1 MTVALEGDHA
11 VTHALALYRR
21 MVVIRVFE
29 LRCMELFGEKLIR
42 GSVHPYIGMEAIA
55 VGVCDVLSDEDLITS
70 THRGH
75 GHCIA
80 KGLDPRLMMAEIT
93 GRATGYCG
101 GKGGS
106 MHITAM
112 RHGMLGA
119 DAIVAGSVAMAVG
132 AAHGRRLQGRDA
144 VTVSFFGDGASN
156 QGLVHEACNL
166 AAILKAPTVFVCENN
181 QWAISMPIERA
192 IAVPDI
198 ALRAQGYGFPGVV
211 VDGNDVVAVR
221 EAAAQA
227 VARAR
232 SGEGPTLIEAK
243 SFRVR
248 PHSAATP
255 TETRDAALISHWQGR
270 DPIRTF
276 ARRLGSEHGVAAAQL
291 QRIEAE
297 VEAEIGAAVQFAL
310 SSPAPQPEAALTDVY
325 APAEW
330 NADGRL
336 A

>member
-1 MTVALEGDHA
+1 VSATAPARGERAHLE
-11 VTHALALYRR
+11 ALYRR
-21 MVVIRVFE
+21 MVTIRAFE

-55 VGVCDVLSDEDLITS
+55 VGVCDALRETDLITS

-80 KGLDPRLMMAEIT
+80 KGLEPRLMMAEIT

-132 AAHGRRLQGRDA
+132 AAHGRRLLGEDS
-144 VTVSFFGDGASN
+144 VTVSFFGDGAAN
-156 QGLVHEACNL
+156 QGIVHEACNL
-166 AAILKAPTVFVCENN
+166 AAILQAPTVFVCENN

-192 IAVPDI
+192 IAVPDL
-198 ALRAQGYGFPGVV
+198 AVRAQGYGFPGVI
-211 VDGNDVVAVR
+211 VDGNDVQAVR
-221 EAAAQA
+221 EVAGEA
-227 VARAR
+227 VERARA
-232 SGEGPTLIEAK
+232 GGGPTLIEAK
-243 SFRVR
+243 TFRVR

-255 TETRDAALISHWQGR
+255 TESRPAELIAHWQGR
-270 DPIRTF
+270 DPIATLA
-276 ARRLGSEHGVAAAQL
+276 ARLTGDHGVATAALAAIDDEVQAD
-291 QRIEAE
+291 IEAA
-297 VEAEIGAAVQFAL
+297 VEFAL
-310 SSPAPQPEAALTDVY
+310 ASPPPDPEAAMQDVY

>member
-1 MTVALEGDHA
+1 VAATAPPQNERAHLED
-11 VTHALALYRR
+11 LYRR
-21 MVVIRVFE
+21 MAVIRAFDV
-29 LRCMELFGEKLIR
+29 RCMGLFADKLIR

-55 VGVCDVLSDEDLITS
+55 VGICDVLRQTDLITS

-80 KGLDPRLMMAEIT
+80 KGLEPRLMMAEIT

-112 RHGMLGA
+112 KHGMLGA

-132 AAHGRRLQGRDA
+132 AAHGKRLLGDDA
-144 VTVSFFGDGASN
+144 VTVSFFGDGAAN
-156 QGLVHEACNL
+156 QGIVHEACNL
-166 AAILKAPTVFVCENN
+166 ASILKAPTVFVCENN

-198 ALRAQGYGFPGVV
+198 AVRAQGYGFPGVV
-211 VDGNDVVAVR
+211 VDGNDVQAVR
-221 EAAAQA
+221 AAAQEA
-227 VARAR
+227 VERAR
-232 SGEGPTLIEAK
+232 RGDGPTLIEAK
-243 SFRVR
+243 TFRVR
-248 PHSAATP
+248 PHSASTP
-255 TETRDAALISHWQGR
+255 TDNRPPELIAHWQGK
-270 DPIRTF
+270 DPIAALAGVLNR
-276 ARRLGSEHGVAAAQL
+276 EHGVPTEQL
-291 QRIEAE
+291 EAIERE
-297 VEAEIGAAVQFAL
+297 VEAEIEEAVAFAL
-310 SSPAPQPEAALTDVY
+310 ASPAPEPEAAFRDVY
-325 APAEW
+325 APSDW

>member
-1 MTVALEGDHA
+1 
-11 VTHALALYRR
+11 
-21 MVVIRVFE
+21 VIRVFE
-29 LRCMELFGEKLIR
+29 LRCMDLFGEKLIR

-55 VGVCDVLSDEDLITS
+55 VGVCDVLTDEDLITS

-80 KGLDPRLMMAEIT
+80 KGLEPRLMMAEIT

-112 RHGMLGA
+112 KHGMLGA

-132 AAHGRRLQGRDA
+132 AAHGRRLLGHEA
-144 VTVSFFGDGASN
+144 VTVSFFGDGAAN

-166 AAILKAPTVFVCENN
+166 AAILEAPTVFVCENN

-192 IAVPDI
+192 IAVPDL
-198 ALRAQGYGFPGVV
+198 AVRAQGYGFPGVV

-221 EAAAQA
+221 QVAEEA

-232 SGEGPTLIEAK
+232 SGAGPTLIEAK
-243 SFRVR
+243 SFRIR

-255 TETRDAALISHWQGR
+255 TESRPAELIAHWQRR
-270 DPIRTF
+270 DPISTF
-276 ARRLGSEHGVAAAQL
+276 AQRLTSEHGVEPDRLAQI
-291 QRIEAE
+291 QAE
-297 VEAEIGAAVQFAL
+297 VEAEIEAAVEFART
-310 SSPAPQPEAALTDVY
+310 SPTPEPETALRDVY
-325 APAEW
+325 APADW
-330 NADGRL
+330 NTDGRL